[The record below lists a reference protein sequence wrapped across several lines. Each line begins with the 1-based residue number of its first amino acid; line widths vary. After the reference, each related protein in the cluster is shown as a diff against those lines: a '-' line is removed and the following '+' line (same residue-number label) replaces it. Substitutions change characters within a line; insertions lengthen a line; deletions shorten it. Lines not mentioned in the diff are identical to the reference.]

1 MQPRRPTQVGCAQVQ
16 EMLSN
21 MTERILPVPSATNT
35 AVCASVT
42 SHTLTDLHDFDVD
55 SDFNDEAKMEVFP
68 SAAEQLLQ
76 PEQSMAADI
85 KRRSAATAHQD
96 ESNLHAGPP
105 ERSPGERESS
115 ASVDSTIAVFSSCQ
129 PLVAPPFQL
138 LSSTKFTKAYAR
150 VPSAATVQAHAHAS
164 QAPASIGVAAKQH
177 LPLDAARECDGGGA
191 HSGGQNAGPHA
202 RVAAALASQ
211 WEAGDA
217 LAEPVSPSIK
227 AVYQVPV
234 ATGTAVHEY
243 DSDDS
248 SPAAAPAADT
258 TAPAYR
264 GQLDDD
270 GDFVLEDDSGN
281 GELQKRPVAGF
292 GTIPRWLT
300 KLVRLG

>member
-1 MQPRRPTQVGCAQVQ
+1 
-16 EMLSN
+16 MLSN
-21 MTERILPVPSATNT
+21 MTERILPVPSVANT

-55 SDFNDEAKMEVFP
+55 SDFGDEAEIDVFP

-85 KRRSAATAHQD
+85 KRRGAANAHQGESNPEA

-115 ASVDSTIAVFSSCQ
+115 ASVDSTIAAFSSSQ

-150 VPSAATVQAHAHAS
+150 GTAAATAQAQAHAS

-177 LPLDAARECDGGGA
+177 SPLDAARERDGGSA

-202 RVAAALASQ
+202 RVAAAFASQ
-211 WEAGDA
+211 WEEGDA

-234 ATGTAVHEY
+234 ATGTAVYEY

-248 SPAAAPAADT
+248 TPAAAPAADT

-281 GELQKRPVAGF
+281 GELQKRPAAGF